1 MSETVRNVFAPVPKA
16 WPFEEAVKVASRL
29 TASGKPE
36 ALFETG
42 YGPSGLPHIG
52 TFGEVARTSW
62 VRHAFGELTGLPSR
76 LLAFSDDM
84 DGLRKVPD
92 NVPNRDMLAQHLG
105 KPLTRIP
112 DPFGTHDSFGAHNNA
127 RLRAFLDGF
136 GFEYEFAS
144 STEYYTAGRFD
155 DALVRVLACF
165 DEVMAVILP
174 TLGPDRRATYSPI
187 LPIHPHTGIVMQ
199 VPMEG
204 RDPVAGTVVWRDPET
219 GERFET
225 TVKGGACK
233 LQWKADWAMRWY
245 ALGVDYE
252 MSGKDLIDSV
262 RLSSRICRVLGAPPP
277 ETFTYE
283 LFLDE
288 HAQKISKSKGNGLSV
303 DDWLRYAPPESLAQ
317 FMYNQPQRAKRLY
330 FDAIPRAVDE
340 YIANVEKARLQ
351 GGAAASPGS
360 TDRPVRTDPMQ
371 TDPALAS
378 PALGS
383 PAQGSPAQTSPGQA
397 NPAQA
402 NSSSS
407 PVQTNP
413 VQANP
418 AWHVHAGRMPNH
430 AGSPLSFTMLLNL
443 ASVVNADT
451 PDILWGFIRRYI
463 PGANADTEPL
473 LARLVDHAI
482 AYYQDFVRPAKRFR
496 DASATER
503 AALEDLARSLGDLPA
518 DSNAEAI
525 QNVVYETGK
534 RHPFAELKAWFSCL
548 YQVLL
553 GQQEGPRFGG
563 FVALY
568 GIPETIALINSSL
581 TRQAN
586 AA

>member
-1 MSETVRNVFAPVPKA
+1 MSDTLRNNPLAVPKA
-16 WPFEEAVKVASRL
+16 WPFEEAAKVAHRL
-29 TASGKPE
+29 AASGKGH

-62 VRHAFGELTGLPSR
+62 VRHAFGVLTGLPSR

-92 NVPNRDMLAQHLG
+92 NVPNKDMLAQYLG

-112 DPFGTHDSFGAHNNA
+112 DPFGTHDSFGEHNNA
-127 RLRAFLDGF
+127 RLRAFLDSF

-144 STEYYTAGRFD
+144 STDYYASGRFD
-155 DALVRVLACF
+155 AALVRILECY
-165 DEVMAVILP
+165 EPVMQVILP

-187 LPIHPHTGIVMQ
+187 LPVHPRTGIVMQ

-204 RDPVAGTVVWRDPET
+204 HDAAAGTVRWRDPAN
-219 GERFET
+219 GELFET
-225 TVKGGACK
+225 SVKGGACK

-262 RLSSRICRVLGAPPP
+262 KLSSRICRILGAPPP
-277 ETFTYE
+277 ETLTYE

-303 DDWLRYAPPESLAQ
+303 DEWLRYAPPESLGQ

-330 FDAIPRAVDE
+330 FDVIPRAVDE
-340 YIANVEKARLQ
+340 YIANAEKAAKQ
-351 GGAAASPGS
+351 MAAE
-360 TDRPVRTDPMQ
+360 RQ
-371 TDPALAS
+371 T
-378 PALGS
+378 
-383 PAQGSPAQTSPGQA
+383 
-397 NPAQA
+397 
-402 NSSSS
+402 
-407 PVQTNP
+407 
-413 VQANP
+413 NP
-418 AWHVHAGRMPNH
+418 AWHIHRGTLPNH
-430 AGSPLSFTMLLNL
+430 VGSPISFAMLLNL
-443 ASVVNADT
+443 ASVVNADA
-451 PDILWGFIRRYI
+451 PDILWGFIRRYA
-463 PGANADTEPL
+463 PGASAETEPL

-482 AYYQDFVRPAKRFR
+482 AYYRDIVRPEKRYR
-496 DASATER
+496 DPDPIER
-503 AALEDLARSLGDLPA
+503 AALEDLAATLETLPA
-518 DSNAEAI
+518 DATAELI
-525 QNVVYETGK
+525 QNAVFEVGK
-534 RHPFAELKAWFSCL
+534 RHSFTELRLWFACL

-568 GIPETIALINSSL
+568 GIPETIALIRSAL

>member
-1 MSETVRNVFAPVPKA
+1 MSETVRNSVFAVPKA
-16 WPFEEAVKVASRL
+16 WPFEEAAKVAHRL
-29 TASGKPE
+29 AASGKAQ

-52 TFGEVARTSW
+52 TFGEVARTTW
-62 VRHAFGELTGLPSR
+62 VRNAFTVLTGLPSR

-92 NVPNRDMLAQHLG
+92 NVPNKDMLAQHLG
-105 KPLTRIP
+105 RPLTRIP

-127 RLRAFLDGF
+127 RLRAFLDRF

-144 STEYYTAGRFD
+144 STDYYASGRFD
-155 DALVRVLACF
+155 AALVRILECY
-165 DEVMAVILP
+165 DQVMQVILP

-187 LPIHPHTGIVMQ
+187 LPLHPKTGIVMQ

-204 RDPVAGTVVWRDPET
+204 RDAVAGTVVWRDPDS

-225 TVKGGACK
+225 SVKGGACK

-262 RLSSRICRVLGAPPP
+262 KLSSRICRVLGAPPP
-277 ETFTYE
+277 ETLTYE

-340 YIANVEKARLQ
+340 YIANAEKARAQ
-351 GGAAASPGS
+351 SI
-360 TDRPVRTDPMQ
+360 
-371 TDPALAS
+371 LAER
-378 PALGS
+378 
-383 PAQGSPAQTSPGQA
+383 
-397 NPAQA
+397 
-402 NSSSS
+402 
-407 PVQTNP
+407 QTNP
-413 VQANP
+413 T
-418 AWHVHAGRMPNH
+418 WHIHGGALPNH
-430 AGSPLSFTMLLNL
+430 AGSPLSFAMLLNL

-451 PDILWGFIRRYI
+451 PDILWGFIRRYM
-463 PGANADTEPL
+463 PNASAETEPL

-496 DASATER
+496 DPDEVER
-503 AALEDLARSLGDLPA
+503 TALADLADTLAALPS
-518 DSNAEAI
+518 DSSAEAI
-525 QNVVYETGK
+525 QTAVYEVGK
-534 RHPFAELKAWFSCL
+534 RHPFAELRAWFACL

-568 GIPETIALINSSL
+568 GIPETIALIHSALS
-581 TRQAN
+581 RQAN

>member
-1 MSETVRNVFAPVPKA
+1 MSETVRNNTFVVPKA
-16 WPFEEAVKVASRL
+16 WPFEEAAKVVHRL
-29 TASGKPE
+29 AASGKEE

-62 VRHAFGELTGLPSR
+62 VRHAFAELTGLPSR
-76 LLAFSDDM
+76 LIAFSDDM

-92 NVPNRDMLAQHLG
+92 NVPNKDMLAKHLG

-112 DPFGTHDSFGAHNNA
+112 DPFGTHESFGAHNNA
-127 RLRAFLDGF
+127 RLRAFLDSF

-144 STEYYTAGRFD
+144 STDYYASGRFD
-155 DALVRVLACF
+155 AALVRVLECY
-165 DEVMAVILP
+165 EHVMSVILP

-187 LPIHPHTGIVMQ
+187 LPVHPKTGVVMQ

-204 RDPVAGTVVWRDPET
+204 RDPTAGTVTWRDPDS
-219 GERFET
+219 GKQFET
-225 TVKGGACK
+225 SVKGGACK

-245 ALGVDYE
+245 ALSVDYE

-262 RLSSRICRVLGAPPP
+262 RLSSRICRILGAPPP

-303 DDWLRYAPPESLAQ
+303 DEWLRYAPPESLGQ
-317 FMYNQPQRAKRLY
+317 FMYNHPQRAKRLY

-340 YIANVEKARLQ
+340 YIANADRARAQ
-351 GGAAASPGS
+351 IVAA
-360 TDRPVRTDPMQ
+360 DRQ
-371 TDPALAS
+371 T
-378 PALGS
+378 
-383 PAQGSPAQTSPGQA
+383 
-397 NPAQA
+397 
-402 NSSSS
+402 
-407 PVQTNP
+407 
-413 VQANP
+413 NP
-418 AWHVHAGRMPNH
+418 AWHIHAGALPNH
-430 AGSPLSFTMLLNL
+430 AGSPVSFGMLLNL

-463 PGANADTEPL
+463 PGASAETEPL

-482 AYYQDFVRPAKRFR
+482 AYYQDFVRPTKRFR
-496 DASATER
+496 DPDETER
-503 AALEDLARSLGDLPA
+503 AALEDLADALAALPA
-518 DSNAEAI
+518 DSDAEAI
-525 QNVVYETGK
+525 QAVVYEAGK
-534 RHPFAELKAWFSCL
+534 RHPFAELRAWFSCL

-568 GIPETIALINSSL
+568 GIRETIELIRSALA
-581 TRQAN
+581 RQAN